1 MELINAINRRRSARK
16 FLPKSPEKDQILP
29 IMEAARFAHSIANR
43 QVLRYSVILNKVK
56 SRHINDYVNLSI
68 NNGTNH
74 DNDEPAPPPAYIIC
88 SGPEGDNPS
97 LYADV
102 GTAFQ
107 NMSLAAMT
115 EKLSMCF
122 ITEFDPNQVQSQF
135 DLEAGYKTLAIFAI
149 GFAAESSVAYNAK
162 SLPEHIENAS
172 DSRIIQ
178 IPKLR
183 ASQITTWIE

>member
-1 MELINAINRRRSARK
+1 MELITAINRRRSARK
-16 FLPKSPEKDQILP
+16 FLPQSPERNQLLP

-56 SRHINDYVNLSI
+56 SRHISDYVNMCS
-68 NNGTNH
+68 NT
-74 DNDEPAPPPAYIIC
+74 DKEEFAPPSAYIIC
-88 SGPEGDNPS
+88 YGPEGDSPS
-97 LYADV
+97 LFADV

-122 ITEFDPNQVQSQF
+122 ITQF
-135 DLEAGYKTLAIFAI
+135 DSEQIKQQFELEHGYKILAIFAL
-149 GFAAESSVAYNAK
+149 GYAAESSVAYNAET
-162 SLPEHIENAS
+162 LPEHIENAS